1 MTEVVA
7 LVTSIA
13 ACLSAIAAL
22 VVVRQNYKQ
31 RTASYRPDLIF
42 VERTVRLQSFEQS
55 GGMPQ
60 LSDEDGESQILVPI
74 VNVGLG
80 AARDLKVSWQFPIDQ
95 MISCINL
102 LAQQSLV
109 PAYYEHK
116 NGFLSLESKMSWAV
130 RWGREEE
137 IGYVLPA
144 LISETAPKELSLPKA
159 YVALVFGHYHFALQA
174 HRSDKSDAAQ
184 LIDIPD
190 LPKLKCQID
199 YGDIGGLKHRLEVM
213 VSVAPVVI
221 SKDHFECVVRILRC
235 NA

>member
-1 MTEVVA
+1 MTEVIA

-31 RTASYRPDLIF
+31 RTASYRPDL
-42 VERTVRLQSFEQS
+42 VLVDRVMRLEPYEQT

-60 LSDEDGESQILVPI
+60 LSDKDGESQLSVPI

-95 MISCINL
+95 VVASTNL
-102 LAQQSLV
+102 LAQRSLA
-109 PAYYEHK
+109 PAYYEHE
-116 NGFLSLESKMSWAV
+116 NGFLSLKAKMSWAI

-144 LISETAPKELSLPKA
+144 SIPETPKNELPLPMA

-174 HRSDKSDAAQ
+174 RRSDKPDGPQ
-184 LIDIPD
+184 MIDIPD
-190 LPKLKCQID
+190 LPELKCQID
-199 YGDIGGLKHRLEVM
+199 YGDIGGLKHRLDVV
-213 VSVAPVVI
+213 VSIEPI
-221 SKDHFECVVRILRC
+221 MIGGDQFSCLVRSSRC